1 MSWHSEIEQFLPEQ
15 KFDRILSFYEDLIE
29 NNPDHIQDYI
39 YLGLAYLLTG
49 NEAEAQSTWFYIL
62 TQEDEELV
70 NLLSDI
76 LEQEAQRQLRLEDH
90 KKAWLIRSYL
100 KEINPDSINNILSL
114 IDLEIILNKYI
125 IGSLDNW
132 NLKNLLLQQTPNINL
147 IFLWELLPKLIIIE
161 QEHSLNFVE
170 FCLSYQIYHLS
181 TCIQKISDTAQYF
194 CYRNPN
200 LAIKLT
206 NLCLQKTPD
215 DWRLQKNLC
224 LYLFHDGYNQQA
236 IKLAKKIYDQENN
249 IEIKIYLNGF
259 LLELMHKSNLW
270 LECDEIFQRHKILLE
285 TIIQKKE
292 YRNFYDNGLVSLIR
306 PLLHS
311 EDNPQQN
318 RLLQNSL
325 AQLFEENIK
334 HNYIVDK
341 IQEINYD
348 KQQKKKLK
356 IGYIG
361 YTFRMHSV
369 GWLCRWLFQE
379 HDREKFEIYI
389 YLINQSE
396 DEMTEKWF
404 KNKVDYSYKL
414 SGEIDKI
421 AQQIIN
427 NQIDILI
434 DLDAITN
441 QTTSAVMSLKPT
453 PIQVTWLGSDAS
465 GIPSIDYFIADP
477 YVLPSNAQKYYTEKI
492 WRLPYTYLGI
502 NGFEVNVPT
511 LTREN
516 LDIPSESTIY
526 LTIQNAFKRNP
537 HIIHLQMKIIK
548 SVADSYLLIKG
559 SGDDQLAQQLYHTI
573 AQQEGIEQER
583 IKFLEMTPTEATHR
597 ANIKI
602 ADVVLDTYPYN
613 GATTTLETLWMEVP
627 LVTRVG
633 EQFAAR
639 NSYTFMMNAGIIEG
653 IAWSDEEYIEW
664 GIKLGTD
671 KDLRKG
677 VSWKLRRSKKT
688 SPLWNGKQF
697 TRQMEKA
704 YQQMWEIYVNQ
715 QTKIES

>member
-1 MSWHSEIEQFLPEQ
+1 MSWHLEVQEFLTEQ
-15 KFDRILSFYEDLIE
+15 KFDRIVSFYENLME
-29 NNPDHIQDYI
+29 NNPDNINDYI
-39 YLGLAYLLTG
+39 YLGLAYLLAG
-49 NEAEAQSTWFYIL
+49 NEAEAQSTWFYLL
-62 TQEDEELV
+62 TLEDEELL

-76 LEQEAQRQLRLEDH
+76 LEQEVQRQLSLEN
-90 KKAWLIRSYL
+90 KENVWLIRSYL
-100 KEINPDSINNILSL
+100 KEINPNYINNILYL

-125 IGSLDNW
+125 IGSLNNW
-132 NLKNLLLQQTPNINL
+132 NLEKLLVPQTPDINL
-147 IFLWELLPKLIIIE
+147 KFLWELLPKLIIVE
-161 QEHSLNFVE
+161 EENSLHFIE
-170 FCLSYQIYHLS
+170 FCLSYYIYDLS
-181 TCIQKISDTAQYF
+181 ICLQKISDTAQYF
-194 CYRNPN
+194 CYRKPN
-200 LAIKLT
+200 LAIQLT
-206 NLCLQKTPD
+206 NLCLQKTPN
-215 DWRLQKNLC
+215 DWYLQKNLC
-224 LYLFHDGYNQQA
+224 LYLFSDSFHQNA
-236 IKLAKKIYDQENN
+236 IELAKKIYEQQENT
-249 IEIKIYLNGF
+249 EIKVYLNGF

-270 LECDEIFQRHKILLE
+270 LECDEIFKRHKMLLK
-285 TIIQKKE
+285 TITQEKE
-292 YRNFYDNGLVSLIR
+292 CRNFYDNGLVRLIR

-311 EDNPQQN
+311 EDNPRENRKIQN
-318 RLLQNSL
+318 RL
-325 AQLFEENIK
+325 AQLFENHIKDNFKINKNSELTENKKEK
-334 HNYIVDK
+334 HK
-341 IQEINYD
+341 I
-348 KQQKKKLK
+348 K

-369 GWLCRWLFQE
+369 GWLCRWLFQY
-379 HDREKFEIYI
+379 HDRENFEIYI

-404 KNKVDYSYKL
+404 KNKVDYNYKL

-427 NQIDILI
+427 NKIDILI

-441 QTTSAVMSLKPT
+441 QTTSAVMSLKPA

-465 GIPSIDYFIADP
+465 GIPSIDYFIADT

-526 LTIQNAFKRNP
+526 LTIQNAFKRHPNC
-537 HIIHLQMKIIK
+537 IHLQMKIIK

-559 SGDDQLAQQLYHTI
+559 SGDDQLAQQLYLTI
-573 AQQEGIEQER
+573 AQQEGVEQER
-583 IKFLEMTPTEATHR
+583 IKFLEMTLTEATHR

-639 NSYTFMMNAGIIEG
+639 NSYTFMMNAGITEG

-671 KDLRKG
+671 ENLRKE
-677 VSWKLRRSKKT
+677 VSWKLRQSKKT

-697 TRQMEKA
+697 TKEMEKA
-704 YQQMWEIYVNQ
+704 YQQMWEIYVNLYNS
-715 QTKIES
+715 K